1 MLYNPQ
7 IRIIYDTFL
16 YIYIIKYIVG
26 KACTTTQG
34 PQIVLCTDER
44 ESEKANEK
52 KNRAN
57 SWALFQMDEFQVVWT
72 GIYNLVKVLV
82 AV

>member
-16 YIYIIKYIVG
+16 YIYIKKYIVG
-26 KACTTTQG
+26 KAWTTTQG
-34 PQIVLCTDER
+34 PQIVLCTDGR
-44 ESEKANEK
+44 ESEKANGK
-52 KNRAN
+52 KTEQTAGLSSRWM
-57 SWALFQMDEFQVVWT
+57 SFRYSGLV
-72 GIYNLVKVLV
+72 YNLVKVLV